1 MPVERKKNNGL
12 QVMTLPVKTVSAYL
26 CLNVRQPGE
35 CDRSFISNTMLYE
48 VSSGLQLFWALSF
61 SLISQFFVPTMKL
74 AGVTGG
80 RFLQKILTIKA
91 QSKTRNEQRFYC
103 RLIDSL
109 NSLLVATIRQHKNDD
124 FEQPRLIYYR
134 KITLYRFIIK
144 V

>member
-1 MPVERKKNNGL
+1 
-12 QVMTLPVKTVSAYL
+12 MTLPVKTVSAYL

-109 NSLLVATIRQHKNDD
+109 NSLLVAKIHLMSGNNQATQKWWLRATQVNLLPKNN
-124 FEQPRLIYYR
+124 
-134 KITLYRFIIK
+134 TLPLYH
-144 V
+144 